1 MFCEVCEFFLLDAIT
16 FCCKAL
22 FFVQYGMIKSLL
34 NIFYTTHVINYYI
47 IFNSNLIFH
56 IDYLEDFKS
65 RELEILKYIL
75 RIYMYYY

>member
-56 IDYLEDFKS
+56 IEDFKS